1 MEKDT
6 EKQFVSQDRN
16 SRIVVWVIIA
26 ACFLL
31 YYSIMTMLATGK
43 KYRELEEIYSPA
55 ADEKNPVDE
64 RILTDSAYLSLLK
77 EKSFLQSRVA
87 LAESDSIYL
96 AINLRDSTVNLEI
109 NGVSVHQTLISRFA
123 VSRILSSG
131 NNYIIL
137 SMLSAPLTVN
147 RNFASIEKEPLMIK
161 LAPKDTSE
169 YEPDIIPDTAD
180 YEPVNYI
187 MEMDNGIRLFVY
199 QEEKLKPGDGMR
211 LFLFDLRH
219 RIRFEAARFARIITF
234 RVPEYHPFIK
244 LRIPRSD
251 AKIIFRA
258 LPEHGQAAVSS

>member
-1 MEKDT
+1 METDT
-6 EKQFVSQDRN
+6 EKQYVSSDRN
-16 SRIVVWVIIA
+16 ARILAWAIIA
-26 ACFLL
+26 GCFLL
-31 YYSIMTMLATGK
+31 YYSIMTMVAPGRKYKELQESYGLAA
-43 KYRELEEIYSPA
+43 S
-55 ADEKNPVDE
+55 EKNPIDE
-64 RILTDSAYLSLLK
+64 RIFTDSTYLALLK
-77 EKSFLQSRVA
+77 EKSFLQSRVT

-96 AINLRDSTVNLEI
+96 AINLQDSTVNLEI
-109 NGVSVHQTLISRFA
+109 NGVSVHQTQISGFA

-131 NNYIIL
+131 NNYIVL
-137 SMLSAPLTVN
+137 SMLSGPLTVN

-187 MEMDNGIRLFVY
+187 LEMDNGTRLFVY

-211 LFLFDLRH
+211 LFLFDMRH
-219 RIRFEAARFARIITF
+219 RICFEAARFARIITF

-251 AKIIFRA
+251 AKIIYRA

>member
-1 MEKDT
+1 MET
-6 EKQFVSQDRN
+6 EAEKQYVSSERRSQ
-16 SRIVVWVIIA
+16 ILKWTIIA
-26 ACFLL
+26 GCFLL
-31 YYSIMTMLATGK
+31 YYSIMSMVAPGR
-43 KYRELEEIYSPA
+43 KYRELREIYSPVA
-55 ADEKNPVDE
+55 GEKKPVDE
-64 RILTDSAYLSLLK
+64 RILTDSAFLALLK
-77 EKSFLQSRVA
+77 EKSFLQSRVT

-96 AINLRDSTVNLEI
+96 AINLQDSTANLEI
-109 NGVSVHQTLISRFA
+109 NGVSVHQTRIARFA
-123 VSRILSSG
+123 VSRILSSR
-131 NNYIIL
+131 NNYIVL

-161 LAPKDTSE
+161 LAPRDTSE

-187 MEMDNGIRLFVY
+187 MEMDNGTRLFVY

-211 LFLFDLRH
+211 LFLFDLRY

-251 AKIIFRA
+251 AKIIYRA
-258 LPEHGQAAVSS
+258 LPEHGQVAVSS